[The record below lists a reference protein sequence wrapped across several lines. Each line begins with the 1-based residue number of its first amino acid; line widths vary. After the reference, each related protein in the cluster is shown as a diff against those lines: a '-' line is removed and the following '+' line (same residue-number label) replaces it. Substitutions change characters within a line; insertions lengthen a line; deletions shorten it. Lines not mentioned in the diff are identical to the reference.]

1 MSLLAVRFEKRHFPR
16 KGLTNPVD
24 TNSIRGYDRERIP
37 QAPPCRAELQIWSFL
52 PERFGGMSMQ
62 RILSKKRAFSII
74 DHFPRSGVLVVG
86 DIMVDHFIWGRV
98 SRISPEAPVPV
109 VEVSRDNFML
119 GGCANVLNNIF
130 AMGGRVYLAG
140 VVGDDETGTRLISE
154 FRSRGMDTGGIVV
167 EKDRPTTLKTRI
179 VAHGQ
184 QMVRFDREDRRPV
197 KAKSIRKMVSYIQ
210 SIKNDIGAL
219 VISDYS
225 KGAVTRSLLDGIRK
239 VIADRPIFTC
249 VDPKAKDFSLYEGF
263 DLITP
268 NHHEAGHAAGEEIQN
283 GQDHLR
289 VGMKLMQKFSFQA
302 ILITRGESGMSL
314 FEKDGRVRHT
324 EFPAEAREVFDV
336 TGAGDTVIGIFA
348 LCMAAG
354 ASVREA
360 AYLANQAAGIVV
372 GKVGTATVT
381 REELKRVL

>member
-1 MSLLAVRFEKRHFPR
+1 M
-16 KGLTNPVD
+16 
-24 TNSIRGYDRERIP
+24 Y
-37 QAPPCRAELQIWSFL
+37 
-52 PERFGGMSMQ
+52 FGRMIMQ

-74 DHFPRSGVLVVG
+74 ENFSNSGVLVVG
-86 DIMVDHFIWGRV
+86 DIMADHFIWGRV

-130 AMGGRVYLAG
+130 AMGGKVYLAG
-140 VVGDDETGTRLISE
+140 VIGDDETGMRLISE

-197 KAKSIRKMVSYIQ
+197 QARSVRKMMSYIQ
-210 SIKNDIGAL
+210 SIKNDLGAV
-219 VISDYS
+219 VISDYN

-239 VIADRPIFTC
+239 VIADRPIFSC
-249 VDPKAKDFSLYEGF
+249 VDPKQKDFTLYEGF

-268 NHHEAGHAAGEEIQN
+268 NHHEAGHAAGEEIIN
-283 GQDHLR
+283 GQNHLR
-289 VGMKLMQKFSFQA
+289 VGMKLMQQFSFRA

-314 FEKDGRVRHT
+314 FEKDGRVIHT
-324 EFPAEAREVFDV
+324 EFPAQAREVFDV
-336 TGAGDTVIGIFA
+336 TGAGDTVIGILA

-360 AYLANQAAGIVV
+360 AYLANHAAGIVV

-381 REELKRVL
+381 PEELKRVL